1 MTFVQPEDPEDLSLF
16 SGAKG
21 QNSSLKHRAAP
32 PWNSLI
38 QKLNYEVSPKSHR
51 KQMAKQNINKYSNFS
66 CETRECLVLLH
77 ENNELMHLLICFV
90 VQGFPL
96 FLYIIMLLCVSRLQ
110 LSEIFLKT
118 SLLQSRGD
126 TELYSSTF
134 SVWVSTLIELE
145 KKEASLCCLYNNASL
160 CFTGY
165 LHVSCAGHRL
175 RRLLCAIAGK
185 SVRGMSQRHI
195 WNKIK

>member
-1 MTFVQPEDPEDLSLF
+1 
-16 SGAKG
+16 
-21 QNSSLKHRAAP
+21 
-32 PWNSLI
+32 
-38 QKLNYEVSPKSHR
+38 
-51 KQMAKQNINKYSNFS
+51 MAKQNINKYSNFS

-134 SVWVSTLIELE
+134 SV
-145 KKEASLCCLYNNASL
+145 
-160 CFTGY
+160 
-165 LHVSCAGHRL
+165 
-175 RRLLCAIAGK
+175 
-185 SVRGMSQRHI
+185 
-195 WNKIK
+195 